1 LDTTILL
8 FILQDGIVTGAIYA
22 LLGVA
27 LVMVFA
33 VSRVIFVPQGEFVA
47 FGALTIA
54 SLADGKVPGTAWLT
68 LGLGVAAFVADGI
81 AERRFLSFG
90 WLGRR
95 LALDIALPLALLAAA
110 YGLAPLHLPIAAA
123 IVLTLA
129 LTVPN
134 GPYLYRI
141 AFRPL
146 SGSSVLVLFIA
157 AIGVHLALAGLGLLA
172 FGPEGYKMDAL
183 WDASFQVGPLP
194 ISGQNILIVATTL
207 ILMLALWLFFERSR
221 TGKAL
226 RAVAVNRIGARLV
239 GIPTET
245 AGQLAFGLAAA
256 IGTLAGILVISTT
269 TVFYD
274 SGFIIGL
281 KGFVAAII
289 GGMAAYPP
297 TVIAALFVGLVE
309 SFSSFW
315 ASALKEV
322 IVFALIVPVLFWR
335 SLVSP
340 AHDEED

>member
-1 LDTTILL
+1 MDTTTLL
-8 FILQDGIVTGAIYA
+8 FLCQDGIVTGAIYA

-27 LVMVFA
+27 LVMVFT

-54 SLADGKVPGTAWLT
+54 SLADGKVPGTVWLT
-68 LGLGVAAFVADGI
+68 LGLGIAAFFADVI
-81 AERRFLSFG
+81 VDRRVLTLRWFI
-90 WLGRR
+90 RR
-95 LALDIALPLALLAAA
+95 LALDIALPGIILAIAFK
-110 YGLAPLHLPIAAA
+110 LAPLHLPVAAQ
-123 IVLTLA
+123 VLLTLA
-129 LTVPN
+129 LTIPN

-157 AIGVHLALAGLGLLA
+157 ATGVHLALAGLGLLA
-172 FGPEGYKMDAL
+172 FGPEGFRSDPL
-183 WDASFQVGPLP
+183 WDASFDVGPLP
-194 ISGQNILIVATTL
+194 VSGQNILVVGGAL
-207 ILMLALWLFFERSR
+207 VLMLVLGLFFELSR

-245 AGQLAFGLAAA
+245 AGQLAFGLASA
-256 IGTLAGILVISTT
+256 IGGIAGILVISTT

-274 SGFIIGL
+274 TGFLIGL

-289 GGMAAYPP
+289 GGMSAYPL
-297 TVIAALFVGLVE
+297 TVLAALFVGLVE

-315 ASALKEV
+315 ASAFKEV
-322 IVFALIVPVLFWR
+322 IVFSLIVPVLLWR
-335 SLVSP
+335 SLASP
-340 AHDEED
+340 AQDEEE